1 MKAKLYDLIKKPV
14 ISEKSTLLASQNKYV
29 FEVDLKASKS
39 EVKQAIEAIFGVKVV
54 AVNTIKGHGKVKR
67 FRGILGK
74 QNDYKKAVVT
84 LAEGGQID
92 VTGSVK

>member
-29 FEVDLKASKS
+29 FEVDLKATKG

-67 FRGILGK
+67 FRGIMGK